1 MGKMKIHFIK
11 RFPGMI
17 LLCWTAFF
25 VVFGSLS
32 VQLPSA
38 VQGPGLYTHGAS
50 HEVQKILEERL
61 GIPPEPIIILFNKQA
76 EVKQTMFEQ
85 VIGNTLHSIGR
96 LNGMTFL
103 MSPLDHPELMND
115 DAAYALIGFGNSPEQ
130 QQAIS
135 KQIRRLLPESEGI
148 SVQLTGKTIIQEDVN
163 KSSMHDFMVAERIGI
178 PAAFIILLLAFGG
191 ILYAL
196 IPVLMGLLTV
206 SAAMG
211 LTVVISR
218 IWGLELSNFILNVIP
233 MTGLALSL
241 DFAFIITSRFREEM
255 GKGANP
261 EEALRATLSTAGRA
275 VYFSAVCVACG
286 LIGVSFIPM
295 PMFES
300 AALCSL
306 IVVILAAAI
315 NLSLVPALL
324 VLMSP
329 LIRRSRSAVK
339 LPGPSYKLW
348 LFWADRVM
356 RRPLQVM
363 GAAGLM
369 LLVLL
374 LPAFGLVTEVP
385 DASSLPAAAESR
397 QAEETI
403 QARFQME
410 GKSEVL
416 AVLLAAG
423 NSFTQTELQAASDWF
438 KEVNHDVSVISVKPL
453 SGLRSGQSNES
464 ALGDLAVFR
473 ITLTGK
479 PGSAEVHQW
488 LRDAEQKAAR
498 SGVRI
503 WLGGEAK
510 SMQEVK
516 DAVAHSLP
524 NMLGFI
530 AISNLLVLLIAF
542 RSFLIPLKA
551 FMMNMLSIAASF
563 GVLVLV
569 FQTGGTGLPPEN
581 IAIMVPVFVFGLVFG
596 VSMDYGVFLLSRMSE
611 AFEETGDADE
621 AIRRGMAATGKLIT
635 SAAAILVAV
644 TLPFAFGEVVGV
656 RQLGVGIA
664 SAVLID
670 VTLIRLLLV
679 PSLMKLLGHLNWWM
693 PRWLLVLLPNQR
705 RN

>member
-1 MGKMKIHFIK
+1 MGKMEIHFIK

-61 GIPPEPIIILFNKQA
+61 GILPEPIIILFNKQA

-85 VIGNTLHSIGR
+85 AIGNTLHSIGR

-403 QARFQME
+403 RARFQME

-510 SMQEVK
+510 SIQEVK

-530 AISNLLVLLIAF
+530 AISNLLVLLMAF

-551 FMMNMLSIAASF
+551 FMMNILSILASF

-569 FQTGGTGLPPEN
+569 FQTGSTGLPPEK

-621 AIRRGMAATGKLIT
+621 AIRRGMAATGKIIT
-635 SAAAILVAV
+635 SAAAILIAV

-679 PSLMKLLGHLNWWM
+679 PSLMRLLGHLNWWM
-693 PRWLLVLLPNQR
+693 PRWLLLLLPNQR

>member
-76 EVKQTMFEQ
+76 EVKQTIFEQ

-130 QQAIS
+130 QQPIS

-329 LIRRSRSAVK
+329 RIRRSRSAVK
-339 LPGPSYKLW
+339 GPGPSYKLW
-348 LFWADRVM
+348 LFWVDRVM

-453 SGLRSGQSNES
+453 SELRSGQSNES

-488 LRDAEQKAAR
+488 LRDAEQKASR

-510 SMQEVK
+510 SIQEVK

-530 AISNLLVLLIAF
+530 AISNLLVLLMAF

-551 FMMNMLSIAASF
+551 FMMNMLSILASF

-635 SAAAILVAV
+635 SAAAILIAV

-693 PRWLLVLLPNQR
+693 PRWLLLLLPNQR

>member
-1 MGKMKIHFIK
+1 MGKMEIHFIK

-61 GIPPEPIIILFNKQA
+61 GIPPEPIIILFDKQA
-76 EVKQTMFEQ
+76 EVKQTMFER

-103 MSPLDHPELMND
+103 MSPLDNPELMND

-329 LIRRSRSAVK
+329 LIRRSRSSVK
-339 LPGPSYKLW
+339 GPWPSYKLW

-385 DASSLPAAAESR
+385 GASSLPAAAESR

-503 WLGGEAK
+503 LLGGEAK

-551 FMMNMLSIAASF
+551 FMMNMLSILASF

-569 FQTGGTGLPPEN
+569 FQTGSTGLPPEK

-644 TLPFAFGEVVGV
+644 TLPFAFGQVVGV

-693 PRWLLVLLPNQR
+693 PRWLLLLLPNQR
-705 RN
+705 RH

>member
-1 MGKMKIHFIK
+1 
-11 RFPGMI
+11 MI